1 MEEHIVSASPH
12 PEVMTDNRPGKTTS
26 ADDDDQARWASA
38 AQVRKERPGW
48 VVIWLARK
56 REFRARPLFRAPADT
71 VAAGA
76 TPEELTAR
84 MEEIQ
89 RAASRLKHPARA

>member
-1 MEEHIVSASPH
+1 VSASPH
-12 PEVMTDNRPGKTTS
+12 LAVMSDSKPGNSTS
-26 ADDDDQARWASA
+26 ADDDDQARWAA
-38 AQVRKERPGW
+38 VARVRKERPGW

-56 REFRARPLFRAPADT
+56 REFRARPLFRAPRDT

-89 RAASRLKHPARA
+89 RAAGRLMRPARP

>member
-1 MEEHIVSASPH
+1 MEEHIVSACPH
-12 PEVMTDNRPGKTTS
+12 REVMSDNRPGKTTS
-26 ADDDDQARWASA
+26 ADDDDQARWAAA

-56 REFRARPLFRAPADT
+56 REFRARPLFRAPPDT

-76 TPEELTAR
+76 TPEELAVR

-89 RAASRLKHPARA
+89 QAAGRLKRPAHA